1 MSRGTGRIISGLV
14 LAAFGLL
21 WTLQG
26 LDLLGQDGGMNG
38 RGEWSVIGLLTLA
51 AGLVLVGAGVLRRRS

>member
-1 MSRGTGRIISGLV
+1 MSRGTGRIISGVV

-26 LDLLGQDGGMNG
+26 LDLLGQTGGMTG
-38 RGEWSVIGLLTLA
+38 RMEWAVIGLLTLA
-51 AGLVLVGAGVLRRRS
+51 VGVVLVLAGVLRRRL

>member
-1 MSRGTGRIISGLV
+1 MSRGTGRIFSGLV
-14 LAAFGLL
+14 LAVFGLL

-38 RGEWSVIGLLTLA
+38 RMEWSVIELLTLA
-51 AGLVLVGAGVLRRRS
+51 AGVVLIGAGVLRRRS

>member
-1 MSRGTGRIISGLV
+1 MSRGTGRIISGVV

-38 RGEWSVIGLLTLA
+38 RIEWSVIGPLTLV
-51 AGLVLVGAGVLRRRS
+51 AGAVLIGAGVLRRRS